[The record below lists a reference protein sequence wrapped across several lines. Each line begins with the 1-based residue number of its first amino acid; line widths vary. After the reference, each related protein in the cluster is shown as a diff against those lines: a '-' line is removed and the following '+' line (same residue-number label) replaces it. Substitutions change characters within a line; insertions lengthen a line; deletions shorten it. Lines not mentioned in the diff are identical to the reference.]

1 MNKHINE
8 NEDHMNFKVMFD
20 LIWLKR
26 VQVVLITLM
35 FSLFFIFYSLSI
47 ENTYISGSVLKV
59 NSENRSSLSEYAGL
73 ASMAGIELGGG
84 RGEKNSIED
93 IEAVLTSKGFVKHL
107 IQFEDVMLNIMAAK
121 SFDVMNQQLI
131 YDEKKYNTELK
142 EWVRDIDFPFKPK
155 PSALEVHEDYLDK
168 IVSIRLEEKAQFVYL
183 SVEHVSPIFAKEFLE
198 LIIEELNMIMRQ
210 RDLEESSNALKY
222 LKDQISETP
231 QIEIRNTINEMVRT
245 QLQTQMTAKIN
256 KDYVLTA
263 LDPPYLPLEKSN
275 PKRSLIVIIGTILG
289 FFSSLAWVTFYNFL
303 YRKEA

>member
-1 MNKHINE
+1 
-8 NEDHMNFKVMFD
+8 MNFKVMFD